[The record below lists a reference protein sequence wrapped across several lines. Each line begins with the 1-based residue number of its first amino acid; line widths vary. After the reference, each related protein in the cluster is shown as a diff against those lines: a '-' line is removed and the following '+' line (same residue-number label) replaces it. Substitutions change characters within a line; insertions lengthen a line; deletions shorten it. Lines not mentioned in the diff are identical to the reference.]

1 MDQASTSA
9 AFTNDKV
16 RVGTVLAAAM
26 IAKAAMSI
34 ATAGA
39 INLMG
44 EGCKLKGVDAIEP
57 PDKSSRP
64 GPALRGP
71 LSLGVPCPVR
81 ESNSMGRVFN
91 FAQTALSHWRHD
103 QCR

>member
-34 ATAGA
+34 ATAEA
-39 INLMG
+39 INLTG
-44 EGCKLKGVDAIEP
+44 EGCKLKGVDATEHPHQIHETGP
-57 PDKSSRP
+57 P
-64 GPALRGP
+64 
-71 LSLGVPCPVR
+71 
-81 ESNSMGRVFN
+81 
-91 FAQTALSHWRHD
+91 
-103 QCR
+103 

>member
-1 MDQASTSA
+1 MGQASTSA

-39 INLMG
+39 IKLTG
-44 EGCKLKGVDAIEP
+44 EGCKLKGVGAIEP
-57 PDKSSRP
+57 RQILET
-64 GPALRGP
+64 GPPFEEPTEFG
-71 LSLGVPCPVR
+71 G
-81 ESNSMGRVFN
+81 G
-91 FAQTALSHWRHD
+91 
-103 QCR
+103 